1 MTKIVN
7 RIKNNFK
14 TWSENSVFRAVVAST
29 RQLFITL
36 LVTYL
41 LLLLIEAI
49 FPMSVSRYLN
59 LNYWL
64 IAVIVTGIVT
74 ILTRHEIAQ
83 PEETKPIAG
92 GNIIMLICIGIIGG
106 ALIWYK
112 TKEIGWISY
121 LVSISGG
128 ALIVLLAI
136 LIWQKDGEEESEG
149 KNNPDN

>member
-7 RIKNNFK
+7 RIKNNLK
-14 TWSENSVFRAVVAST
+14 IWSENSVFRAVAASI

-74 ILTRHEIAQ
+74 ILTRQEIAR

-149 KNNPDN
+149 ENSPDN